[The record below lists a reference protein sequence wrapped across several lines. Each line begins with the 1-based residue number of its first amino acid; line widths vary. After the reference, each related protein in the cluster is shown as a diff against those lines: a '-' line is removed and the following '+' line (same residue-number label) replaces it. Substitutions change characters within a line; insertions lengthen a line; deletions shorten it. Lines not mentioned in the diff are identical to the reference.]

1 MCCGAV
7 FLRSPPAQGRG
18 RSPTTGA
25 RRQTSV
31 VILGHAVFLQPELD
45 VFALNPELRFNHPM
59 MVIRAHPL
67 EKKACDH
74 IPQRFREY
82 SCHCR

>member
-1 MCCGAV
+1 M
-7 FLRSPPAQGRG
+7 
-18 RSPTTGA
+18 
-25 RRQTSV
+25 
-31 VILGHAVFLQPELD
+31 ILGHAVFLQPELD